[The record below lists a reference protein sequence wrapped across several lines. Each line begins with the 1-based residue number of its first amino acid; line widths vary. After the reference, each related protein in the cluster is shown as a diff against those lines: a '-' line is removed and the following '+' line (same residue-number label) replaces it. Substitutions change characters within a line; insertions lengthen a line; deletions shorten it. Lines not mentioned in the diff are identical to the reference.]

1 MKILRIFIALLLVSY
16 LSLMCTSK
24 TEQDK
29 TQQNHAHSE
38 DAGHSHETGAHSHE
52 EDGLVDESAVPEPGD
67 QQHSHES
74 SEHDHGD
81 DELLHEN
88 ETVEQQQESES
99 HTHGDDTHVHEEDE
113 NLDHTHDT
121 ADLIPIEGEWEKLIG
136 LQTTAV
142 KTMPLELVISVPGQI
157 VPNQNQVAVV
167 SPFIE
172 SSINCVF
179 VNVGD
184 RIKKG
189 DMLVC
194 LSSPEIGIQRAE
206 YDKAKAELE
215 IEKQNFERK
224 QKLYQEKIISDKA
237 FQEAELKKKVAE
249 VNFNYAMKKLLA
261 LGIRE
266 NEIDDPPSDHSEA
279 VGSTIHLYS
288 PISGI
293 LTYRDASIGQ
303 KVGQATKLFEII
315 NLKTVW
321 LEADIFEKDLTKIKI
336 GQKVKVRVSAYPDE
350 IFIGK
355 IFFIGSTLN
364 QQTKTINIM
373 VEIRNTSE
381 KLKPGMF
388 ANTNIVIGEK
398 ANALVVPKNAILE
411 DENLIVVFVKE
422 QEGYHRHV
430 ISPGIESDE
439 FIEVLAGLK
448 EGDVV
453 VTKGNYQLKSKLKMS
468 GVDPHAGHVH

>member
-1 MKILRIFIALLLVSY
+1 MKILRIFTALLLVSY
-16 LSLMCTSK
+16 LSLMCTGK

-29 TQQNHAHSE
+29 TQHEHVHTE
-38 DAGHSHETGAHSHE
+38 DAGHTHETGTHT
-52 EDGLVDESAVPEPGD
+52 
-67 QQHSHES
+67 
-74 SEHDHGD
+74 HGD
-81 DELLHEN
+81 GGHTHEPTGN
-88 ETVEQQQESES
+88 EPDDKEHVHDQETEP
-99 HTHGDDTHVHEEDE
+99 HTHGDDTHVHDE
-113 NLDHTHDT
+113 VETVDHSHDT
-121 ADLIPIEGEWEKLIG
+121 SDLIPIEGEWEKLIG
-136 LQTTAV
+136 LQTTEV
-142 KTMPLELVISVPGQI
+142 KTMPIELVISVPGQI
-157 VPNQNQVAVV
+157 VPNQNQIAVV

-172 SSINCVF
+172 SSINCIF

-184 RIKKG
+184 RVKKG
-189 DMLVC
+189 ELLVC

-224 QKLYQEKIISDKA
+224 QKLYEENIISDKA
-237 FQEAELKKKVAE
+237 FQEAELKKKVGE
-249 VNFNYAMKKLLA
+249 VNFNYALKKLLA

-350 IFIGK
+350 IFISK

-373 VEIRNTSE
+373 VEIQNTTE
-381 KLKPGMF
+381 RLKPGMF

-398 ANALVVPKNAILE
+398 ADALVVPKNAILE
-411 DENLIVVFVKE
+411 DENLKIVFVKE

-439 FIEVLAGLK
+439 FVEVLSGLK
-448 EGDVV
+448 QGDIV

>member
-1 MKILRIFIALLLVSY
+1 MAILIVSY
-16 LSLMCTSK
+16 LSLRCTNK
-24 TEQDK
+24 TENDK
-29 TQQNHAHSE
+29 TQLDHVHSE
-38 DAGHSHETGAHSHE
+38 DTEHTHEADTQPQGDEEHIHQSEINESGDQVHSHEAADHDHE
-52 EDGLVDESAVPEPGD
+52 DEGQTDEPEGL
-67 QQHSHES
+67 
-74 SEHDHGD
+74 EHDDKEHVPD
-81 DELLHEN
+81 Q
-88 ETVEQQQESES
+88 ETES
-99 HTHGDDTHVHEEDE
+99 
-113 NLDHTHDT
+113 HDT

-142 KTMPLELVISVPGQI
+142 KAMPLELVISVPGQI

-184 RIKKG
+184 RVKKG
-189 DMLVC
+189 DMLAC

-224 QKLYQEKIISDKA
+224 QKLYSEKIISDKA

-249 VNFNYAMKKLLA
+249 VNFNYALKKLLA
-261 LGIRE
+261 LGIKE
-266 NEIDDPPSDHSEA
+266 NEIDNPPSDHSEA

-288 PISGI
+288 PIAGI

-303 KVGQATKLFEII
+303 KVDQATRMFEII

-336 GQKVKVRVSAYPDE
+336 GQKVKISVSAYPDE
-350 IFIGK
+350 IFNGK
-355 IFFIGSTLN
+355 IFFKGSTLN
-364 QQTKTINIM
+364 QQTKTVNIL
-373 VEIRNTSE
+373 VEIQNTSE

-398 ANALVVPKNAILE
+398 ANALVVPKDAILE
-411 DENLIVVFVKE
+411 DENLNIVFLRE

-439 FIEVLAGLK
+439 FVEVLAGLK
-448 EGDVV
+448 PGDIV

-468 GVDPHAGHVH
+468 GIDPHAGHVH

>member
-1 MKILRIFIALLLVSY
+1 MSY
-16 LSLMCTSK
+16 LSLMCTGK
-24 TEQDK
+24 TEHNK
-29 TQQNHAHSE
+29 TQTDHVHSKE
-38 DAGHSHETGAHSHE
+38 QEHN
-52 EDGLVDESAVPEPGD
+52 
-67 QQHSHES
+67 HES
-74 SEHDHGD
+74 DTHTHQDEEHDH
-81 DELLHEN
+81 
-88 ETVEQQQESES
+88 ESEADKSGDQEKS
-99 HTHGDDTHVHEEDE
+99 HEVADHDHDPEE
-113 NLDHTHDT
+113 NLDHSHDT

-136 LQTTAV
+136 LQTAPV
-142 KTMPLELVISVPGQI
+142 KTMPIELVISVPGQI
-157 VPNQNQVAVV
+157 IPNQNQVAVV

-184 RIKKG
+184 RVKKG
-189 DMLVC
+189 EILAC

-215 IEKQNFERK
+215 IENQNLERK
-224 QKLYQEKIISDKA
+224 QRLYSENIISDKA

-249 VNFNYAMKKLLA
+249 VNYNYALKKLLA

-293 LTYRDASIGQ
+293 LTYRNASIGQ

-336 GQKVKVRVSAYPDE
+336 GQKVKVRVSAYPDK

-373 VEIRNTSE
+373 VEIQNNSE

-398 ANALVVPKNAILE
+398 ANALVVPKDAILE
-411 DENLIVVFVKE
+411 DENLKVVFLKE

-439 FIEVLAGLK
+439 FVEVLAGLK
-448 EGDVV
+448 PGDIV
-453 VTKGNYQLKSKLKMS
+453 VTKGNYQLKSKLKMT